1 MMNEWILFTIG
12 ILIGSIGGVML
23 TALLS
28 AGKFGDMGAEI
39 QDLRYTRKLLKEEI
53 LRLGKR
59 SKPKPRKPRPKTK
72 RKK

>member
-1 MMNEWILFTIG
+1 MNDWILFTIG

-28 AGKFGDMGAEI
+28 ASKFGDLNSEI
-39 QDLRYTRKLLKEEI
+39 IDLRHTRKLLKDEI
-53 LRLGKR
+53 IRLGQR

-72 RKK
+72 RK